1 MRHRIARIGLALLL
15 AGAATVSSARPP
27 SAGSA
32 APAPAQ
38 AQSPTRWATSWI
50 APAQPLWDREI
61 PLPLGMPQQLHDVT
75 VRQHLRVSVGGE
87 RLRLVVS
94 NEYGRS
100 PLKVASAHV
109 AVSASKASGA
119 SGAGA
124 YASFQG
130 AKEVTVAAGA
140 KAISDPIPVAAPSGA
155 RLQVDLYLP
164 ERTHVAGF
172 HWDARDQTLLLPGN
186 VAGRPAAEGSE
197 GSEGA
202 RTVEQLATRAF
213 LSAVLVES
221 ARAPMAV
228 VALGDSI
235 TDGNG
240 ATPGA
245 DHRWPDFLARR
256 LAPQGVAVLNAG
268 ISGNRLLRPG
278 MGESALARLERD
290 ALQHPGVRALIVLL
304 GTNDIGWPGAAFAPN
319 EPLPSLESLTNG
331 LRQLIEQA
339 HLRGVRVIGATL
351 MPFEDALKGTPLEG
365 HYSPEK
371 EALRQQLNQWI
382 RHAGAFDAVVDFDR
396 LARDPSRP
404 TRLRAAF
411 DSGDHLHPG
420 DDGYR
425 AMADSIDLRALL
437 GPVHE

>member
-1 MRHRIARIGLALLL
+1 MRHPFARIGLALLL
-15 AGAATVSSARPP
+15 AGATAVSFARPP
-27 SAGSA
+27 SAASA
-32 APAPAQ
+32 A
-38 AQSPTRWATSWI
+38 PTRWATSWI
-50 APAQPLWDREI
+50 APAQPLWDSGFA
-61 PLPLGMPQQLHDVT
+61 LPLGMPQPLQDVT

-100 PLKVASAHV
+100 PLRVASAHV
-109 AVSASKASGA
+109 AVDASGA
-119 SGAGA
+119 VGAGA

-130 AKEVTVAAGA
+130 SKEITVAAGA
-140 KAISDPIPVAAPSGA
+140 KALSDPIPVAVPSGA
-155 RLQVDLYLP
+155 RLRVDLYLP
-164 ERTHVAGF
+164 DRTPLAGF
-172 HWDARDQTLLLPGN
+172 HWDARDQTLLLRGN
-186 VAGRPAAEGSE
+186 VAGRAAAEGGE
-197 GSEGA
+197 K
-202 RTVEQLATRAF
+202 LATRAF

-221 ARAPMAV
+221 ARAPVAV

-240 ATPGA
+240 STPGA

-256 LAPQGVAVLNAG
+256 LAPRGIAVLNAG
-268 ISGNRLLRPG
+268 ISGNRLLTPG

-290 ALQHPGVRALIVLL
+290 VLQHPGVRAVVVLL

-319 EPLPSLESLTNG
+319 EALPPLSSLTDG

-339 HLRGVRVIGATL
+339 RVRGVRVIGGTL
-351 MPFEDALKGTPLEG
+351 MPFEGALEGTPLEG

-371 EALRQQLNQWI
+371 EALRQQLNEWI

-420 DDGYR
+420 DKGYR

-437 GPVHE
+437 GPAHE

>member
-1 MRHRIARIGLALLL
+1 MRHPFARLGLALLL
-15 AGAATVSSARPP
+15 AGATALSSARPP
-27 SAGSA
+27 STGSA
-32 APAPAQ
+32 APT
-38 AQSPTRWATSWI
+38 PTQWATSWI
-50 APAQPLWDREI
+50 APAQPLWDSGFA
-61 PLPLGMPQQLHDVT
+61 LPLGMPQPLQDVT

-100 PLKVASAHV
+100 PLRVASAHV
-109 AVSASKASGA
+109 AFDASGA
-119 SGAGA
+119 AGASVAGA

-130 AKEVTVAAGA
+130 SKQITVAAGA
-140 KAISDPIPVAAPSGA
+140 KALSDPIPVAVPAGA
-155 RLQVDLYLP
+155 RLRVDLYLP
-164 ERTHVAGF
+164 DRTPIAGF
-172 HWDARDQTLLLPGN
+172 HWDARDQTQLLPGN
-186 VAGRPAAEGSE
+186 VAGRAAAQGGEK
-197 GSEGA
+197 
-202 RTVEQLATRAF
+202 LATRAF

-221 ARAPMAV
+221 ARAPVAV

-240 ATPGA
+240 STPGA

-256 LAPQGVAVLNAG
+256 LAPRGVAVLNAG
-268 ISGNRLLRPG
+268 ISGNRLLSPG

-290 ALQHPGVRALIVLL
+290 ALQHPGVRAVIVLL

-319 EPLPSLESLTNG
+319 EALPPLSSLTDG

-339 HLRGVRVIGATL
+339 RVRGVRVIGGTL
-351 MPFEDALKGTPLEG
+351 MPFEDALKDTPLEG
-365 HYSPEK
+365 HYSPQK
-371 EALRQQLNQWI
+371 EALRQRLNEWI

-420 DDGYR
+420 DSGYR
-425 AMADSIDLRALL
+425 AMADSIDLRVLL
-437 GPVHE
+437 GPDHE

>member
-1 MRHRIARIGLALLL
+1 MRHLIARSGLALLL
-15 AGAATVSSARPP
+15 AGAAALSFARPP
-27 SAGSA
+27 FTASA
-32 APAPAQ
+32 APAQ
-38 AQSPTRWATSWI
+38 WATSWI
-50 APAQPLWDREI
+50 APAQPLWDSGFA
-61 PLPLGMPQQLHDVT
+61 LPLGMPRQLQDVT
-75 VRQHLRVSVGGE
+75 LRQHLRISVGGE

-94 NEYGRS
+94 NEYGHS

-109 AVSASKASGA
+109 GLGA
-119 SGAGA
+119 SGPGA
-124 YASFQG
+124 YARFQG
-130 AKEVTVAAGA
+130 SKEITVAAGA
-140 KAISDPIPVAAPSGA
+140 KAVSDPIAVAVPSGA

-164 ERTHVAGF
+164 DRTPLAGF
-172 HWDARDQTLLLPGN
+172 HWDARDQTLLLSGN
-186 VAGRPAAEGSE
+186 VAGRAAAESGE
-197 GSEGA
+197 RGE
-202 RTVEQLATRAF
+202 TLATRAF
-213 LSAVLVES
+213 LSAVMVEA
-221 ARAPMAV
+221 ARAPVAV

-240 ATPGA
+240 STPGT
-245 DHRWPDFLARR
+245 DRRWPDFLARR

-290 ALQHPGVRALIVLL
+290 ALQHPGVRAVIVLL
-304 GTNDIGWPGAAFAPN
+304 GTNDIGWPGGAFAPD
-319 EPLPSLESLTNG
+319 EALPSLASLTQG
-331 LRQLIEQA
+331 LRQLVERA
-339 HLRGVRVIGATL
+339 HLRGVRVIGGTL

-365 HYSPEK
+365 HFSPEK
-371 EALRQQLNQWI
+371 DALRQQLNEWI

-437 GPVHE
+437 GPAHE

>member
-1 MRHRIARIGLALLL
+1 MRRLATRIGLALLL
-15 AGAATVSSARPP
+15 AGAAALSFARPP
-27 SAGSA
+27 FTASA
-32 APAPAQ
+32 APAQ
-38 AQSPTRWATSWI
+38 WATSWI
-50 APAQPLWDREI
+50 APAQPLWDSGFA
-61 PLPLGMPQQLHDVT
+61 LPLGMPRQLQDVT
-75 VRQHLRVSVGGE
+75 LRQHLRISVGGE

-94 NEYGRS
+94 NEYGHS

-109 AVSASKASGA
+109 GLGA

-124 YASFQG
+124 YARFQG
-130 AKEVTVAAGA
+130 SKEITVAAGA
-140 KAISDPIPVAAPSGA
+140 KAVSDPISVAVPSGA

-164 ERTHVAGF
+164 DRTPLAGF
-172 HWDARDQTLLLPGN
+172 HWDARDQTLLLSGN
-186 VAGRPAAEGSE
+186 VAGRAVAESGE
-197 GSEGA
+197 RGE
-202 RTVEQLATRAF
+202 TLATRAF
-213 LSAVLVES
+213 LSAVMVEA
-221 ARAPMAV
+221 ARAPVAV

-240 ATPGA
+240 STPGT
-245 DHRWPDFLARR
+245 DRRWPDFLARR
-256 LAPQGVAVLNAG
+256 LTPQGVAVLNAG

-290 ALQHPGVRALIVLL
+290 ALQHPGVRAVIVLL
-304 GTNDIGWPGAAFAPN
+304 GTNDIGWPGGAFAPD
-319 EPLPSLESLTNG
+319 EALPSLASLTQG
-331 LRQLIEQA
+331 LRQLVERA
-339 HLRGVRVIGATL
+339 HLRGVRVIGGTL

-365 HYSPEK
+365 HFSPEK
-371 EALRQQLNQWI
+371 DALRQQLNEWI

-437 GPVHE
+437 GPAHE